1 MLRFVY
7 LRIVFD
13 SAKIKVVATETF
25 IVHAPF
31 ILKVASSLTFWADKS
46 IARYEFSLVV

>member
-1 MLRFVY
+1 MLRFVS

-31 ILKVASSLTFWADKS
+31 ILEVACSLTFWADKS